1 MATLPTHLID
11 TILQAHDDALDGQ
24 RASVL
29 AALHSGAP
37 GARKQVF
44 DFANQYWAPIATA
57 AWNEG
62 ERSSEIMTV
71 CSDVQRL
78 CEWVFETPREE
89 DEERYDTGGAVTTS
103 GMMMYVLG
111 DTDGAVERFR
121 SIIQRPVNS
130 YFHESTHEKLIAT
143 LIKDDRTDEAVP
155 AIDDLL
161 GQYPYNT
168 FGNNCKEAYE
178 AQMEGGG
185 VGGDAAGTKIDMDT
199 YTQVTTALSNQ
210 FSADMEKLVADGL
223 PPAEMQVRMN
233 DAQKSFQAAMEL
245 VSRLL

>member
-11 TILQAHDDALDGQ
+11 SVLEPHDDALDGQ
-24 RASVL
+24 RASVVT
-29 AALHSGAP
+29 ALESGAAD
-37 GARKQVF
+37 ARKQVF
-44 DFANQYWAPIATA
+44 DFANQYWSPIAVA

-62 ERSSEIMTV
+62 ERSMEILTV
-71 CSDVQRL
+71 CSDVKRL
-78 CEWVFETPREE
+78 CEWVYDTPRDEA
-89 DEERYDTGGAVTTS
+89 EERFDTGGAVTTA
-103 GMMMYVLG
+103 GMMLYVLG

-121 SIIQRPVNS
+121 SILQRPVNS

-143 LIKDDRTDEAVP
+143 LIKEDCTDEAVT

-161 GQYPYNT
+161 EQYPHNT

-178 AQMEGGG
+178 AQVAGAGTG
-185 VGGDAAGTKIDMDT
+185 ADPSGTKIDMEA

-210 FSADMEKLVADGL
+210 FSADMEKLVAEGL
-223 PPAEMQVRMN
+223 EPAEMQVRMN
-233 DAQKSFQAAMEL
+233 DAQKAFQSAMEL